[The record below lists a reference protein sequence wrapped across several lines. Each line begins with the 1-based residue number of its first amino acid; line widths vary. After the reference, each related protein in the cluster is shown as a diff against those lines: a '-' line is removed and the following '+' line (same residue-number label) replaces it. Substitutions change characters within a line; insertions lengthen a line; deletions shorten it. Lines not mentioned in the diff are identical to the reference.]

1 MLSTITR
8 VGGMLQEGRNLQ
20 ARTSAYVVKLLTP
33 GGCLYV
39 QAALKICLHREGAG
53 CVPLRS
59 MCIKDEMGMTC
70 ALNFSFVAFGG

>member
-20 ARTSAYVVKLLTP
+20 ARTSAYVKLLTP
-33 GGCLYV
+33 GGRLV
-39 QAALKICLHREGAG
+39 QVALKIGLHREGAG

-59 MCIKDEMGMTC
+59 MCTTDDMGLAC
-70 ALNFSFVAFGG
+70 ALNICFVAFGG